1 MANIVRVNPGLGEE
15 VQRFGADDVAKCYH
29 CGNCS
34 ATCPMSKEPFL
45 IPRKSMRYLQ
55 MGADERLRGN
65 LEPWLCYYC
74 GECSDQCP
82 RGAEPGETMMS
93 LRRWLT
99 AQYDFT
105 GISRLFYRSAAV
117 EVGAVVVLG
126 LLTGIGFYL
135 AGTYLGGGDLN
146 IYDGPRAFLPAYGK
160 GGSFFS
166 FGGVHTFDWAMG
178 VLLAGL
184 LGINCLR
191 MWYFTMFND
200 QAPKVGIGAYI
211 SKLWVLPWHFIS
223 QRRYSECDKK
233 TPWLVHLIMMLSY
246 LTMLILIMFFL
257 HSVHYGPEIVWQAH
271 AFGYLA
277 TVGLLFGTVYAMYGR
292 ANKVNTYH
300 KHSHASDWLFPVLIF
315 YCAVTGIAQH
325 IAHRTGFP
333 ALANV
338 IYIIHMMGVVPM
350 LVLEVPF
357 GKWSHLAYRPLAIYF
372 AEVQSPA
379 LLAQARARQSA
390 PATARAA

>member
-1 MANIVRVNPGLGEE
+1 MNNVVRINPGLGEE
-15 VQRFGADDVAKCYH
+15 VQHYGAEDVAKCYH

-34 ATCPMSKEPFL
+34 ATCPMSKDPFL
-45 IPRKSMRYLQ
+45 FPRKSMRYLQ
-55 MGADERLRGN
+55 MGAEQRLRGN

-99 AQYDFT
+99 GQYDFT
-105 GISRLFYRSAAV
+105 GISKLFYKSAAV
-117 EVGAVVVLG
+117 EIGAVILLG
-126 LLTGIGFYL
+126 IL
-135 AGTYLGGGDLN
+135 AGVGFFWAGKNLGGGDIN
-146 IYDGPRAFLPAYGK
+146 IYDGPNAFLPSYGK
-160 GGSFFS
+160 GGGFFD

-178 VLLAGL
+178 LLLAGL

-200 QAPKVGIGAYI
+200 QSPRVGIGDYI

-223 QRRYSECDKK
+223 QKRYSECDKK
-233 TPWLVHLIMMLSY
+233 TPWIVHLLMMLSY

-257 HSVHYGPEIVWQAH
+257 HSVAAGPEIVWQVH

-277 TVGLLFGTVYAMYGR
+277 TVGLLFGTVYAIYGR
-292 ANKVNTYH
+292 VNKVNTNH
-300 KHSHASDWLFPVLIF
+300 KHSHASDWLFPVLVL
-315 YCAVTGIAQH
+315 YCALTGIAQH
-325 IAHRTGFP
+325 IAHRVGAP
-333 ALANV
+333 DVANI
-338 IYIIHMMGVVPM
+338 IYVIHMMGVVPM

-357 GKWSHLAYRPLAIYF
+357 GKWSHLAYRPLAIYL
-372 AEVQSPA
+372 AEVQSAA
-379 LLAQARARQSA
+379 LLARAKAKQ
-390 PATARAA
+390 PALVPARAA